1 MCHGMVETKQESMQA
16 QAVHRVI
23 SVAVFRVATNRMS
36 HVSGM
41 HADLVLA
48 PGLQFEFHQRVL
60 CRPGKGMEMGQLSY
74 EIPYFL
80 VQLDC
85 YDLLMEADGEAT
97 FTLSTQGIGEYVP

>member
-23 SVAVFRVATNRMS
+23 AVAIFRVATNRMS
-36 HVSGM
+36 HVGCM

-60 CRPGKGMEMGQLSY
+60 CRPG
-74 EIPYFL
+74 
-80 VQLDC
+80 
-85 YDLLMEADGEAT
+85 
-97 FTLSTQGIGEYVP
+97 QGYGNG